1 MKNIPKEK
9 LVAVLKILYKL
20 WKREHDSDSDWP
32 SKHYIEWEAGVP
44 YKFFK
49 KYSKQLGLGNQP
61 DDYYYWMNALEENED
76 NLDNDTLT
84 VDNVIIPKYYTFD
97 VETYEDRVEQVHVT
111 YEGQVEGYFKEDQL
125 YRSFYELG
133 QGEVFDFYDFSE
145 TDRDYGDGEG
155 NGIELRS
162 ITMVSDVIP
171 ESNKKRKK
179 IMEVSKLDSFINSL
193 NESETRFLI
202 EKLQKKLL

>member
-1 MKNIPKEK
+1 MKNIPKDK
-9 LVAVLKILYKL
+9 LVQALKILYKL
-20 WKREHDSDSDWP
+20 WNREHESDYP

-49 KYSKQLGLGNQP
+49 KYSKQLGLGNEP

-84 VDNVIIPKYYTFD
+84 VDNVIVPKYYTFD

-111 YEGQVEGYFKEDQL
+111 YEGQVEGYFNEDQL
-125 YRSFYELG
+125 ERSFYQLG
-133 QGEVFDFYDFSE
+133 SGDVFNFYDFSE
-145 TDRDYGDGEG
+145 IDRDYGDGEG
-155 NGIELRS
+155 NGVELRS

-171 ESNKKRKK
+171 ESNKKRKVMK
-179 IMEVSKLDSFINSL
+179 ESKLDSFIDSL
-193 NESETRFLI
+193 NESETKFLI
-202 EKLQKKLL
+202 EKLQKKFL

>member
-1 MKNIPKEK
+1 MKNIPKDK
-9 LVAVLKILYKL
+9 LVQVLKILYKL
-20 WKREHDSDSDWP
+20 WNREHESDYP

-49 KYSKQLGLGNQP
+49 KYSKQLGLGNEP

-84 VDNVIIPKYYTFD
+84 VDNVIVPKYYTFD

-111 YEGQVEGYFKEDQL
+111 YEGQVEGYFNEDQL
-125 YRSFYELG
+125 ERSFYQLG
-133 QGEVFDFYDFSE
+133 SGDVFNFYDFSE
-145 TDRDYGDGEG
+145 IDRDYGDGEG
-155 NGIELRS
+155 NGIELKN

-171 ESNKKRKK
+171 ESNKKRKVIK
-179 IMEVSKLDSFINSL
+179 ESKLDSFIDSL
-193 NESETRFLI
+193 NESETKFLI
-202 EKLQKKLL
+202 EKLQNKLL

>member
-9 LVAVLKILYKL
+9 LIQALKILYKL
-20 WKREHDSDSDWP
+20 WSREHDSDSDYP
-32 SKHYIEWEAGVP
+32 SKYYIEWENGVM
-44 YKFFK
+44 YDFYM
-49 KYSKQLGLGNQP
+49 KYQKQLGLGREP

-76 NLDNDTLT
+76 NLDADTLT
-84 VDNVIIPKYYTFD
+84 VDNVIIPKYNTFD

-125 YRSFYELG
+125 YKSFYEMG
-133 QGEVFDFYDFSE
+133 QGEVFDYYDFSE
-145 TDRDYGDGEG
+145 VDRDYGDGEG
-155 NGIELRS
+155 NGVELKH

-171 ESNKKRKK
+171 ESNKKRKVIK
-179 IMEVSKLDSFINSL
+179 ESNLDSFIDSL
-193 NESETRFLI
+193 NESETKFLI

>member
-1 MKNIPKEK
+1 MKKIPKEK
-9 LVAVLKILYKL
+9 LVTVLKIFYKL
-20 WKREHDSDSDWP
+20 WNREHESDFP
-32 SKHYIEWEAGVP
+32 SKYHIEWEIGIP
-44 YKFFK
+44 YDFFK
-49 KYSKQLGLGNQP
+49 KYSKQLGLGNEA

-76 NLDNDTLT
+76 NLDNETLT
-84 VDNVIIPKYYTFD
+84 VDNVIVPKYYTFD

-111 YEGQVEGYFKEDQL
+111 YEGQVEGYFTEDQL
-125 YRSFYELG
+125 YKSFYEMG
-133 QGEVFDFYDFSE
+133 RGEVFDYYDFSE
-145 TDRDYGDGEG
+145 VDRYYGDGEG
-155 NGIELRS
+155 NGVELKK

-179 IMEVSKLDSFINSL
+179 IMEGSKLDSFINSL